1 MYCTRFMQW
10 LLLRGDS
17 FGAVVGHARHG
28 GTVRVLFWGGGDG
41 KKQLQN
47 MDWEWM
53 EEDKKEERRKERS
66 KKLNDTSE
74 VNGSTTAD

>member
-1 MYCTRFMQW
+1 MQW

-47 MDWEWM
+47 MDSE
-53 EEDKKEERRKERS
+53 KEERRKERS

-74 VNGSTTAD
+74 VNASTAAD